1 MIILLHTKINSLL
14 ASVFDLFIRCLK
26 LIASLVAYQVEDFRL
41 DHCVI
46 ALAWVDSYRGYL
58 PLIIRQHP

>member
-1 MIILLHTKINSLL
+1 MILLLHTNKLIISI
-14 ASVFDLFIRCLK
+14 SFDLFIRCLK
-26 LIASLVAYQVEDFRL
+26 LIASPVANQVEDFRL

>member
-1 MIILLHTKINSLL
+1 MILLLHTNKLIISI
-14 ASVFDLFIRCLK
+14 SFDLFIRCLK
-26 LIASLVAYQVEDFRL
+26 LIASLVANKVEDFRL

>member
-1 MIILLHTKINSLL
+1 MILLLHTNKLIISI
-14 ASVFDLFIRCLK
+14 SFDLFIRCWK
-26 LIASLVAYQVEDFRL
+26 LIASLVANQVEDFRL

>member
-1 MIILLHTKINSLL
+1 MILLLHTNKLIISI
-14 ASVFDLFIRCLK
+14 SFDLFIRCLK
-26 LIASLVAYQVEDFRL
+26 LIASLVANKVEDFRL

-46 ALAWVDSYRGYL
+46 ALTWVDSYRGYL